1 MRYITTSW
9 DDGHPADQRLSE
21 LLAKYDLKA
30 TFYVPRSNEE
40 HRVMEEKEIVAL
52 SKHFE
57 IGGHTL
63 HHANLEKLPF
73 PDAVAE
79 IRGCYDWLK
88 DLLQE
93 EPVSFCPPF
102 GAYDEQ
108 SINAIYQAG
117 FRTIRT
123 TELLSTK
130 IPQGA
135 IRSGAWQPGPIQ
147 PSRSPDPSEML
158 LHTTLQ
164 AYPHSSLTYFKH
176 LLLRRRL
183 SRLESWRRS
192 GCSSDLFHLLD
203 HYLDDIQI
211 YGGCFHLWGHSW
223 EIEENN
229 LWDKVERVFQRI
241 SHLPGFTY
249 VENKD
254 LAATAENKDLA
265 GTTGD
270 KRPGGTTI

>member
-1 MRYITTSW
+1 MSHRRPRLNKTNRAYHDKMRYITTSW
-9 DDGHPADQRLSE
+9 DDGHPADLRLSD
-21 LLAKYDLKA
+21 LLAKYGLKG
-30 TFYVPRSNEE
+30 TFYIPRSNSE
-40 HRVMEEKEIVAL
+40 HPVMGEKEIVDL
-52 SKHFE
+52 SRNFE

-63 HHANLEKLPF
+63 HHRNLEHLPF
-73 PDAVAE
+73 PEAIAE

-88 DLLQE
+88 ELLQE

-102 GAYDEQ
+102 GAYGEQ
-108 SINAIYQAG
+108 SIKAIYQAG

-130 IPQGA
+130 VAAGL
-135 IRSGAWQPGPIQ
+135 
-147 PSRSPDPSEML
+147 M
-158 LHTTLQ
+158 HTTLQ
-164 AYPHSSLTYFKH
+164 AYPHSGFTYFRH

-183 SRLESWRRS
+183 SRLEDWRRS

-203 HYLDDIQI
+203 HYLEDIQI

-229 LWDKVERVFQRI
+229 LWGKVEQVFQRI
-241 SHLPGFTY
+241 SGLPGFTY

-254 LAATAENKDLA
+254 LATHIL
-265 GTTGD
+265 
-270 KRPGGTTI
+270 

>member
-9 DDGHPADQRLSE
+9 DDGHPADRRLSE

-30 TFYVPRSNEE
+30 TFYIPRSNEE
-40 HRVMEEKEIVAL
+40 HPVMEEGEIVDL
-52 SKHFE
+52 SRDFE

-63 HHANLEKLPF
+63 HHVNLERLPLSE
-73 PDAVAE
+73 AIAE
-79 IRGCYDWLK
+79 VRGCFDWLK
-88 DLLQE
+88 SLLGKD
-93 EPVSFCPPF
+93 PVSFCPPF
-102 GAYDEQ
+102 GAYGER
-108 SINAIYQAG
+108 SINAIYLAG

-130 IPQGA
+130 VAGN
-135 IRSGAWQPGPIQ
+135 
-147 PSRSPDPSEML
+147 L

-164 AYPHSSLTYFKH
+164 AFPHSGLTYFKH

-183 SRLESWRRS
+183 SRFEDWRRS
-192 GCSSDLFHLLD
+192 GCSSNLLQLLD
-203 HYLDDIQI
+203 HYLEDIQI

-229 LWDKVERVFQRI
+229 LWDKVEQVFQKI

-249 VENKD
+249 VENKELATTTENQD
-254 LAATAENKDLA
+254 LAATIL
-265 GTTGD
+265 
-270 KRPGGTTI
+270 

>member
-9 DDGHPADQRLSE
+9 DDGHPADLRLAA

-30 TFYVPRSNEE
+30 TFYIPRSNEE
-40 HRVMEEKEIVAL
+40 HPVMEEKEIVAL
-52 SKHFE
+52 SQDFE

-63 HHANLEKLPF
+63 HHVNLERLPL
-73 PDAVAE
+73 PEAVSE
-79 IRGCYDWLK
+79 IRGCFEWLRGLLGK
-88 DLLQE
+88 D
-93 EPVSFCPPF
+93 PISFCPPF
-102 GAYDEQ
+102 GAYGER
-108 SINAIYQAG
+108 SINAIYLAG

-123 TELLSTK
+123 TELLST
-130 IPQGA
+130 GA
-135 IRSGAWQPGPIQ
+135 PMSVPGGPGGG
-147 PSRSPDPSEML
+147 RL

-164 AYPHSSLTYFKH
+164 AFPHSGLTYFKH

-183 SRLESWRRS
+183 SRFEDWRRS
-192 GCSSDLFHLLD
+192 GCSSNLLELLD

-229 LWDKVERVFQRI
+229 LWDKVEQVFQKI

-254 LAATAENKDLA
+254 LATTAENKDLA
-265 GTTGD
+265 A
-270 KRPGGTTI
+270 TIL